1 MLIRFCLA
9 PLEKR
14 CTPLQ
19 RRCGVSV
26 EEAPA
31 NSLVP
36 AQRFVAGNAG
46 FIPRRFS
53 HHVFDSAFFQ
63 VHQVA
68 RSENTGVAHS
78 SANMDLAVSKDLA
91 AWTHRF
97 IMPQGVIAE
106 DLAAAVQ
113 WHLDRSQVLR
123 IVQQAARRAKI
134 QRKVS
139 PHWFRHAHA
148 SHAMDRG
155 AGIHLV
161 CATLARSS
169 IVIRTPSQ
177 LKALRSSWLCDETTI

>member
-1 MLIRFCLA
+1 
-9 PLEKR
+9 
-14 CTPLQ
+14 
-19 RRCGVSV
+19 VSIK
-26 EEAPA
+26 ESTA
-31 NSLVP
+31 NSLIP
-36 AQRFVAGNAG
+36 AQRFVAGNAR
-46 FIPRRFS
+46 FIPGRLS
-53 HHVFDSAFFQ
+53 HHAFDPAIIQ
-63 VHQVA
+63 IHQVA
-68 RSENTGVAHS
+68 RSENAGIAHS
-78 SANMDLAVSKDLA
+78 SANMNFAVTKDHA
-91 AWTHRF
+91 ASTHRF